1 MHPSVRA
8 AWHKAN
14 EPLEG
19 RVPHMYVD
27 VKGLVTTAVGVLID
41 PIGLALD
48 LPWQIDGRPATR
60 REIERDWSTLK
71 ARASYF
77 GRVHHVQAGRA
88 TRCRLAAGALDALVE
103 RRLATI
109 ERYMV
114 SKYLPSFD
122 SWPADAQLGALSM
135 AWAVGA
141 GMPAVF
147 VRWTQAALAGDW
159 YEARK
164 ACTLR
169 EDGNPGLAPRN
180 VMNRR
185 CFANAEV
192 VARFGLP

>member
-60 REIERDWSTLK
+60 REIERDWCALK

-88 TRCRLAAGALDALVE
+88 TRCRLAPGALDALVE

-109 ERYMV
+109 ERTMV
-114 SKYLPSFD
+114 GKYLSGFD
-122 SWPADAQLGALSM
+122 AWPAGARLGALCTG
-135 AWAVGA
+135 WGVGA
-141 GMPAVF
+141 GTPALF
-147 VRWTQAALAGDW
+147 
-159 YEARK
+159 
-164 ACTLR
+164 
-169 EDGNPGLAPRN
+169 
-180 VMNRR
+180 
-185 CFANAEV
+185 
-192 VARFGLP
+192 